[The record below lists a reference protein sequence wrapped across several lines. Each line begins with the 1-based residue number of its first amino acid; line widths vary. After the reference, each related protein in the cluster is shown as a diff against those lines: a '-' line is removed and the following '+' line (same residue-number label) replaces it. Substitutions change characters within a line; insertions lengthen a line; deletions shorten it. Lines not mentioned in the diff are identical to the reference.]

1 MLCFAINDRVSF
13 EALEGWISDLQGIK
27 ETAPIMLIATKT
39 DLRKTATPQNKLH
52 LVSEQEIEAKK
63 F

>member
-39 DLRKTATPQNKLH
+39 DLRKTATPQNKLL
-52 LVSEQEIEAKK
+52 LVSEE
-63 F
+63 